1 MISQKEAQS
10 CNVYIDL
17 FSKFLKTCLNYYIE
31 QVDLIII
38 PLDFLVIHNNRMGL
52 EKVFKLCQKFI
63 LLIKQVLYEVSLQ

>member
-1 MISQKEAQS
+1 M
-10 CNVYIDL
+10 
-17 FSKFLKTCLNYYIE
+17 E

-52 EKVFKLCQKFI
+52 EKVFKLCQKYI